1 MDFMGVTFMSD
12 QDKKE
17 HYQKALQQ
25 ALIEHLIDTG
35 IIDSETFQES
45 VTKWQKKMGLEIQ
58 NKPLEFLHAKPKAQQ
73 PGGVDSFVGAK
84 PKSVIKILLVDDVKF
99 IRDLIRSTLS
109 SQGYSHF
116 IEGSNGYEAV
126 ELFEAE
132 RPDIVISDIE
142 MKGLNGLEALK
153 KIRETD
159 KNVPVI
165 IMTGNPTEDYVKH
178 AVEYGMTD
186 FVAKPI
192 DVNRLMSVIEKRLGQ

>member
-1 MDFMGVTFMSD
+1 MSD
-12 QDKKE
+12 ASKQDQ
-17 HYQKALQQ
+17 YQQALQQ
-25 ALIEHLIDTG
+25 ALVEHLIDTG
-35 IIDSETFQES
+35 IIDAETFQES
-45 VTKWQKKMGLEIQ
+45 ITKWQKKMGLEPQ
-58 NKPLEFLHAKPKAQQ
+58 NKPLEFLQAKPKAQVKL
-73 PGGVDSFVGAK
+73 PDEVDSFTGAK

-99 IRDLIRSTLS
+99 IRDLIRNTLS

-116 IEGSNGYEAV
+116 IEGENGYEAV
-126 ELFEAE
+126 ELFDAE
-132 RPDIVISDIE
+132 RPDLVISDIE

-153 KIRETD
+153 KIRQID

-178 AVEYGMTD
+178 AVEFGMTD